1 MYRSVY
7 HFYCL
12 YTHGGIPYDYVIPLW
27 VYLCQQQNM
36 YNHSYIIKIQ
46 VNTGSIEIILFM
58 HSLITQMHEQ
68 LFIYI
73 FTN

>member
-12 YTHGGIPYDYVIPLW
+12 YTHGGMPYDYVIPLW

-36 YNHSYIIKIQ
+36 YNHSYIIK
-46 VNTGSIEIILFM
+46 NTGKYW
-58 HSLITQMHEQ
+58 
-68 LFIYI
+68 IY
-73 FTN
+73 